1 MNSIKDAK
9 TGINFKIRGDFL
21 LKLLD
26 TPDFQKTRP
35 LTSRPRSLRSKLIW
49 DFSQIQPWHLS
60 EIPMLLRS
68 RVIAFTN
75 LGVRDALKKIAM
87 LNSRLERIFL
97 ELILVSFVLGV
108 TKCSLC
114 EHYEPPWPNTQRLPP
129 AESWS
134 VQRFGFKDI
143 RSRQQCCATHP
154 GFISSQASS
163 WLDFG
168 ASVPC
173 KTFPVSVWITLT
185 GSSLIWLLSSM
196 GYRTEETQEAA
207 CINKSELIFKL

>member
-26 TPDFQKTRP
+26 TPGFQETRP

-49 DFSQIQPWHLS
+49 DFSQIHPWHLS
-60 EIPMLLRS
+60 EIPTLLRS
-68 RVIAFTN
+68 RVIALTN
-75 LGVRDALKKIAM
+75 LGAHDALKTQQC
-87 LNSRLERIFL
+87 
-97 ELILVSFVLGV
+97 LILDLKEFSWNWFWF
-108 TKCSLC
+108 CSWRYKMQSVWALRA
-114 EHYEPPWPNTQRLPP
+114 TRRLPP
-129 AESWS
+129 AESRS
-134 VQRFGFKDI
+134 VQRFGFKEI
-143 RSRQQCCATHP
+143 RSRQQCCAAHP

-196 GYRTEETQEAA
+196 SCRRKHKKQHA
-207 CINKSELIFKL
+207 

>member
-1 MNSIKDAK
+1 MHEFYRGCQDWYQRQNPRWLPSQVIRHARFSGNSTSDLEAK
-9 TGINFKIRGDFL
+9 VTK
-21 LKLLD
+21 
-26 TPDFQKTRP
+26 
-35 LTSRPRSLRSKLIW
+35 
-49 DFSQIQPWHLS
+49 
-60 EIPMLLRS
+60 
-68 RVIAFTN
+68 
-75 LGVRDALKKIAM
+75 M

-134 VQRFGFKDI
+134 VQRFRFKEI

>member
-1 MNSIKDAK
+1 MHEFYRGCQDWYQRQNPRWLPSQVIRHARFSGNSTSDLEAK
-9 TGINFKIRGDFL
+9 VTKIQAYLRFGICLKFL
-21 LKLLD
+21 CCFVLES
-26 TPDFQKTRP
+26 
-35 LTSRPRSLRSKLIW
+35 SR
-49 DFSQIQPWHLS
+49 SQTL
-60 EIPMLLRS
+60 MC
-68 RVIAFTN
+68 
-75 LGVRDALKKIAM
+75 IAM
-87 LNSRLERIFL
+87 LNSRLGRIFL

-114 EHYEPPWPNTQRLPP
+114 EHHEPPWPNTQRPPP

-134 VQRFGFKDI
+134 VQRFRFKEI